1 MLEHMQKM
9 RNNDIVAN
17 IGHLNNEI
25 QKAEL
30 EEFPG
35 IKVET
40 SSHKWIVLFSH
51 MVIGFFLASGPL
63 LNLGVAT
70 GHPSLVMYCFFTN
83 QVLGQLA
90 LLKN

>member
-17 IGHLNNEI
+17 IGHLDNEI

-40 SSHKWIVLFSH
+40 SSHKWIV
-51 MVIGFFLASGPL
+51 
-63 LNLGVAT
+63 
-70 GHPSLVMYCFFTN
+70 
-83 QVLGQLA
+83 
-90 LLKN
+90 